1 MVSGS
6 DDEVSARN
14 VLGEMQTRIQ
24 QGPHSALGLE
34 PGGSTPEQ
42 VRSAFLSLTKRYHP
56 ARFGRMSPELQRLS
70 NEVFLGIKSAHETLL
85 RASGQSPRP
94 ASAGM
99 PVVLAE
105 ASQPTTRPIPTLGT
119 PRPGSP
125 APNGARPIAR
135 PMPSGTRPASP
146 PGAPRTPTPPSGTRP
161 VGPSRAPTP
170 AIGVPIRP
178 AVPRTL
184 TPNQPI
190 SQNIPVIPTVRFGS
204 PPAPGQRDADTQ
216 RGVQP
221 AGAFDERAA
230 AAQATALLAASD
242 WSGARQALHALA
254 AKVPQNK
261 SYRALLCYARGR
273 EAQSASR
280 FEESILEYD
289 RALQLDSELAVAKS
303 ARADALRRRR

>member
-34 PGGSTPEQ
+34 PGVSTPEQ
-42 VRSAFLSLTKRYHP
+42 VRSAFLALTKRYHP

-94 ASAGM
+94 PSAGM

-105 ASQPTTRPIPTLGT
+105 ASQPTTRPIPTLAT
-119 PRPGSP
+119 PRPGSLAP
-125 APNGARPIAR
+125 AAARPATR
-135 PMPSGTRPASP
+135 QMPSGTRPASP
-146 PGAPRTPTPPSGTRP
+146 GVPRSPTPPSGTRP
-161 VGPSRAPTP
+161 VSPRVPTP
-170 AIGVPIRP
+170 AVGVAIRP

-190 SQNIPVIPTVRFGS
+190 TQNVPVIPTVRFGS
-204 PPAPGQRDADTQ
+204 PPAPAQRDPDTQ

-221 AGAFDERAA
+221 ASAFDERSAA
-230 AAQATALLAASD
+230 TQATALLAASD

-254 AKVPQNK
+254 AKVPQSK

-280 FEESILEYD
+280 FEEAILEYD
-289 RALQLDSELAVAKS
+289 RALQLYGELAVAKS

>member
-14 VLGEMQTRIQ
+14 VLGEMATRIQ

-34 PGGSTPEQ
+34 PGVSAPEQ
-42 VRSAFLSLTKRYHP
+42 VRSAFLALTKRYHP

-94 ASAGM
+94 PSAGM

-105 ASQPTTRPIPTLGT
+105 ASQPTTRPIPTLAT

-125 APNGARPIAR
+125 APTTARPAPR
-135 PMPSGTRPASP
+135 QMPSGTRPAS
-146 PGAPRTPTPPSGTRP
+146 ASSARSPTPPSGTRP
-161 VGPSRAPTP
+161 VSPSKTPTP
-170 AIGVPIRP
+170 AVGVPIRP
-178 AVPRTL
+178 ALPRTL
-184 TPNQPI
+184 TPNAPI
-190 SQNIPVIPTVRFGS
+190 TQNIPTIPIVRFGS
-204 PPAPGQRDADTQ
+204 PPAPGQRDPDTQ

-221 AGAFDERAA
+221 AAAFDERTAA
-230 AAQATALLAASD
+230 SQATALLAASD

-261 SYRALLCYARGR
+261 AYRALLCYARGR
-273 EAQSASR
+273 EAQSGSR
-280 FEESILEYD
+280 FEEAILEYD
-289 RALQLDSELAVAKS
+289 RALQLDGELAVAKS
-303 ARADALRRRR
+303 ARADALKRRR